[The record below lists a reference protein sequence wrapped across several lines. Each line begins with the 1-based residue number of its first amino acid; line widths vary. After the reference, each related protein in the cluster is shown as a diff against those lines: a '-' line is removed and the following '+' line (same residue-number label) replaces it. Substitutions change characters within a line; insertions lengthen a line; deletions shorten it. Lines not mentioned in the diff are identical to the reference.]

1 MKNLTLNIKPE
12 DTIGEEIASQIRM
25 SGTTFTITMVEDC
38 DGFET
43 AILRD
48 DICGDMTIIQSIAN
62 EIKVTHLDTNE
73 IEAIKAIIL

>member
-1 MKNLTLNIKPE
+1 MKNTKQK
-12 DTIGEEIASQIRM
+12 TIGDEIVEQIYM
-25 SGTTFTITMVEDC
+25 TGTTFTITMTEDC
-38 DGFET
+38 ETQPT

-73 IEAIKAIIL
+73 IEAIKAILL